1 MYTILLRSFVKKS
14 RGNNSRVWN
23 HKIYA
28 KSWGLNKFA
37 EEGIVELIPIE
48 RERIKALKRGIIP
61 GERQKG
67 MGKTLN
73 SERRLND

>member
-1 MYTILLRSFVKKS
+1 MYTILLRSFVKNS

-48 RERIKALKRGIIP
+48 RERIKGTEKGHNSWRKAERK
-61 GERQKG
+61 GEDFELRA
-67 MGKTLN
+67 
-73 SERRLND
+73 